1 MSKKPYLSVVIPAY
15 NEEERLAPTLA
26 EIALYFSRK
35 DFLTEII
42 VVDDGSTDK
51 TSRMVNQIFSNK
63 EVKKY
68 TNILPYLKKH
78 TKNAGKG
85 AALKTGIMAASGMYI
100 LLTDAN
106 GSTPISE
113 FEKLHTHADL
123 YDVIIGS
130 RSVHS
135 AEYKPQ
141 YFFKKVVN
149 AFTFSIGKTLFK
161 IPISDILSD
170 FRLIE
175 TKLAKEI
182 VYEQFISKFG
192 FDVETLVRARN
203 KGVFIKE
210 TPVMWHGKKDGKI
223 RSINESLDTITDLI
237 KLRQQKLD

>member
-35 DFLTEII
+35 DFITEII
-42 VVDDGSTDK
+42 VIDDGSKDNT
-51 TSRMVNQIFSNK
+51 TRMVTQTFSNR

-78 TKNAGKG
+78 RENAGKG
-85 AALKTGIMAASGMYI
+85 AALKTGIMAASGTYI

-113 FEKLHTHADL
+113 FEKLHAHTNL
-123 YDVIIGS
+123 YDLIVGS
-130 RSVHS
+130 RSIQT

-141 YFFKKVVN
+141 YFLKKIIN
-149 AFTFSIGKTLFK
+149 MFTFSVGKSLFK
-161 IPISDILSD
+161 IPIFDILSD

-192 FDVETLVRARN
+192 FDVETLVRARY

-223 RSINESLDTITDLI
+223 RSISESLDTIIDLI
-237 KLRQQKLD
+237 KLRQQNFK

>member
-35 DFLTEII
+35 EFVTEII
-42 VVDDGSTDK
+42 IVDDGSTDR
-51 TSRMVNQIFSNK
+51 TTRMVTQTFSNK

-78 TKNAGKG
+78 AKNAGKG
-85 AALKTGIMAASGMYI
+85 AALKTGIMAASGTYI

-106 GSTPISE
+106 SSTPISE
-113 FEKLHTHADL
+113 FEKLHAHTHL
-123 YDVIIGS
+123 YDLIIGG
-130 RSVHS
+130 RSVHT
-135 AEYKPQ
+135 AQYKPQ
-141 YFFKKVVN
+141 YFFKKVMN
-149 AFTFSIGKTLFK
+149 ALTFSIGKSLFK
-161 IPISDILSD
+161 IPIFDILSD

-192 FDVETLVRARN
+192 FDIETLVRARS

-223 RSINESLDTITDLI
+223 RSIDESLDTIVDLI
-237 KLRQQKLD
+237 KLRQEKMN